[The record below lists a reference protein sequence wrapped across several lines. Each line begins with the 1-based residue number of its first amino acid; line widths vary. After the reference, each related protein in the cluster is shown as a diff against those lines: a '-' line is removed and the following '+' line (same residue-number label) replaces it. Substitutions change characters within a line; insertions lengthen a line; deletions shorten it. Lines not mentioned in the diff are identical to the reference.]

1 MDAILK
7 IRFYLDKPLL
17 LTLNTVVCKV
27 ISNRF
32 AFRVTAVTLDGELD
46 RKGKKLVN
54 LFLTT
59 QLIPKQIKIQQGN
72 NSLKRS
78 SRI

>member
-46 RKGKKLVN
+46 GKGKKISKAFPDN
-54 LFLTT
+54 TINSKT
-59 QLIPKQIKIQQGN
+59 NEDPTRKQP
-72 NSLKRS
+72 
-78 SRI
+78 